1 VTTRRGTN
9 PAATRRASH
18 NVHTAILADRSG
30 RAERTQRD
38 RNQLNDIEHL
48 IHYLKSLSQTRG
60 DMGLAETHLT
70 LGQESGELLGS
81 IGSRRFADTHSRRFA
96 DTQANSLTV
105 AAACTPVNRGSL
117 PPIERLPEI
126 STQLIVVERLFQA
139 AREKGSGAI
148 PMPGDEEW
156 DSFWLGLERI
166 VRQVRRLAEDMYAQ
180 ARVENC

>member
-1 VTTRRGTN
+1 VTTRRSTN
-9 PAATRRASH
+9 PAATRHASH
-18 NVHTAILADRSG
+18 NVRTAILANRSG
-30 RAERTQRD
+30 RGERPPRD

-48 IHYLKSLSQTRG
+48 IHYLKSLSHTAG
-60 DMGLAETHLT
+60 DAMGLAETHLT
-70 LGQESGELLGS
+70 LDQESGQLLGS
-81 IGSRRFADTHSRRFA
+81 VGSRRFA

-105 AAACTPVNRGSL
+105 AAACTPVKRGSL

-126 STQLIVVERLFQA
+126 STQLIVVEHLFQA

-148 PMPGDEEW
+148 PMPSDEEW

>member
-1 VTTRRGTN
+1 MTTRRSTN

-18 NVHTAILADRSG
+18 NVHTAILTDRPG
-30 RAERTQRD
+30 RSERTPRD

-48 IHYLKSLSQTRG
+48 IHFLKSLSQDPG
-60 DMGLAETHLT
+60 NVGLAEAHLT
-70 LGQESGELLGS
+70 FGQESGELLAS
-81 IGSRRFADTHSRRFA
+81 IGSRRFADTRA
-96 DTQANSLTV
+96 TV

-166 VRQVRRLAEDMYAQ
+166 VRQVRRLAEDLYAQ

>member
-1 VTTRRGTN
+1 MTTRKSTN

-18 NVHTAILADRSG
+18 NVHTAILAARSG
-30 RAERTQRD
+30 RAGRTPRD
-38 RNQLNDIEHL
+38 RNQLNDIENL
-48 IHYLKSLSQTRG
+48 IHFLQSLSQTPG
-60 DMGLAETHLT
+60 DVGLAETRLT
-70 LGQESGELLGS
+70 FGQDSGELLAS
-81 IGSRRFADTHSRRFA
+81 IGSRRVA
-96 DTQANSLTV
+96 DTQPTV
-105 AAACTPVNRGSL
+105 AAACTPVNRGNL

-166 VRQVRRLAEDMYAQ
+166 VRQVRRLAEDLYAQ

>member
-1 VTTRRGTN
+1 VTTRRSTN

-18 NVHTAILADRSG
+18 NVGAAILADRSA
-30 RAERTQRD
+30 RAERTPRN

-48 IHYLKSLSQTRG
+48 IHYLKSLSQTPG
-60 DMGLAETHLT
+60 DAVGLAATHVMLD
-70 LGQESGELLGS
+70 QESGQLLGS
-81 IGSRRFADTHSRRFA
+81 IGSRPFAA
-96 DTQANSLTV
+96 TQANSLTV
-105 AAACTPVNRGSL
+105 AAEYTPVNRGSL

-166 VRQVRRLAEDMYAQ
+166 VRQVRRLAEDLYAQ